1 MSIYL
6 RIILFVIC
14 LVIVPT
20 GLFAQT
26 GDICSK
32 LPAVES
38 LRSLNANVA
47 SAGTNSDIIVQQMRE
62 RADMQA
68 RQEQERATWTAQMF
82 PVKYLDSAETLKA
95 LCIFSAE
102 IVPQPTIHMIS
113 VRAAQTSMAAIGDA
127 IKRLDVPQIGPK
139 SAELTIYVL
148 VASDQ
153 DETLRPFPAS
163 LKPVVDQLKAV
174 LSYKQFYLLDTLMA
188 TSVDNRHVQMSGDV
202 RGLSPAPAPGQTPRD
217 TNYIFRA
224 DVRIGNG
231 EQATALV
238 RLSSLNL
245 QIGSM
250 SISTDVDIPQG
261 KQVVVGRATSGDRA
275 FILVVSAKIL
285 N

>member
-1 MSIYL
+1 MSNYL
-6 RIILFVIC
+6 RIILFAIC
-14 LVIVPT
+14 LVIIPA

-38 LRSLNANVA
+38 LRSLNANGA

-102 IVPQPTIHMIS
+102 IVPQPTLHMIS
-113 VRAAQTSMAAIGDA
+113 VRAAQTNMAAIGDA

-148 VASDQ
+148 VGFRSGRDLEAVSRFI
-153 DETLRPFPAS
+153 ETRSRSAEGGA
-163 LKPVVDQLKAV
+163 QLQTV
-174 LSYKQFYLLDTLMA
+174 LSFGYSD
-188 TSVDNRHVQMSGDV
+188 
-202 RGLSPAPAPGQTPRD
+202 
-217 TNYIFRA
+217 
-224 DVRIGNG
+224 GN
-231 EQATALV
+231 Q
-238 RLSSLNL
+238 RRQSSR
-245 QIGSM
+245 S
-250 SISTDVDIPQG
+250 DE
-261 KQVVVGRATSGDRA
+261 R
-275 FILVVSAKIL
+275 
-285 N
+285 